1 MATNAETAGVF
12 PLNAAAYFRTIAGA
26 NPSAK
31 KEMEATARSYEI
43 MADLVVN
50 DPTGASPPPPA
61 VEG

>member
-12 PLNAAAYFRTIAGA
+12 LLNAAAYFRTIAET

-31 KEMEATARSYEI
+31 KEMEATARSYEV

-50 DPTGASPPPPA
+50 DPTGDSPPA